1 MASNPSYSEAYQS
14 GIREEMTRDSR
25 IFILGTDLQ
34 ERGGHFAQ
42 VQGIAQEFGGQRV
55 RDTPISESAMVAAG
69 VGSAM
74 YGMRP
79 VVDLNFID
87 FALGGM
93 DEIINQAAHIRYMF
107 NGSVP
112 LVIRATSGIAMAG
125 AHHNNS
131 FESFFSHT
139 PGLSVAVPG
148 TPYDVKGLIKTALRA
163 DDPVIFMM
171 HKKLTGVR
179 GEMGGPDDLVPFG
192 KARIARE
199 GADATV
205 VTYGYT
211 LVTAAK
217 AAEVLASE
225 GKQIEIIDLRTL
237 FPMDMDAVI
246 NAVMK
251 NGRMVVADEAPLFA
265 SITAEIAATAS
276 EVAFD
281 SLKGPIV
288 RVGARRAPLSAD
300 PGMVEATIPS
310 VDEMV
315 AAIRKVLSY

>member
-1 MASNPSYSEAYQS
+1 MASEPTYSEAYQS
-14 GIREEMTRDSR
+14 GIREEMNSNPK
-25 IFILGTDLQ
+25 IFIMGTDLQ

-42 VQGIAQEFGGQRV
+42 VKGIAQEFGGERV
-55 RDTPISESAMVAAG
+55 RDTPISEAAMIAAG
-69 VGSAM
+69 VGAAM

-79 VVDLNFID
+79 VVDLNFMD
-87 FALGGM
+87 FALGAM

-112 LVIRATSGIAMAG
+112 LIIRATSGIAQAG

-131 FESFFSHT
+131 FESFFAHT

-148 TPYDVKGLIKTALRA
+148 TPWDVKGLLKTALRA

-171 HKKLTGVR
+171 HKKLTGMR
-179 GEMGGPDDLVPFG
+179 GPIGGPEDLVPFG

-199 GADATV
+199 GADATL

-211 LVTAAK
+211 LIPAMK
-217 AAEVLASE
+217 AAETLAAE
-225 GKQIEIIDLRTL
+225 GKQVEILDLRTL

-246 NAVMK
+246 EAVK
-251 NGRMVVADEAPLFA
+251 RTGRMVVVDEAPLFA

-276 EVAFD
+276 EAAFD

-288 RVGARRAPLSAD
+288 RVGAQRAPLSAD

-310 VDEMV
+310 ISDIE
-315 AAIRKVLSY
+315 AALRKVLSY

>member
-1 MASNPSYSEAYQS
+1 VASEPTYSEAYQS
-14 GIREEMTRDSR
+14 AIREEMTLNPK

-42 VQGIAQEFGGQRV
+42 VKGIASEFGGERV
-55 RDTPISESAMVAAG
+55 RDTPISEAAMVAAG

-79 VVDLNFID
+79 VVDLNFMD
-87 FALGGM
+87 FALGAM

-112 LVIRATSGIAMAG
+112 LIIRATSGIAQAG

-131 FESFFSHT
+131 FESFFAHT
-139 PGLSVAVPG
+139 PGLSVAVPA
-148 TPYDVKGLIKTALRA
+148 TPWDVKGLLKTALRA

-171 HKKLTGVR
+171 HKKLTGAR
-179 GEMGGPDDLVPFG
+179 GPIGGPDDFVPFG

-199 GADATV
+199 GADATI

-211 LVTAAK
+211 VVAAQK
-217 AAEVLASE
+217 AADLLAAE
-225 GKQIEIIDLRTL
+225 GKQVEILDLRTL
-237 FPMDMDAVI
+237 FPMDMEAV
-246 NAVMK
+246 VDSVK
-251 NGRMVVADEAPLFA
+251 RTGRVVVADEAPLFA
-265 SITAEIAATAS
+265 SITAEIAATAT
-276 EVAFD
+276 EAAFS

-288 RVGARRAPLSAD
+288 RVGAQRAPLSAA
-300 PGMVEATIPS
+300 PGMVDATIPS
-310 VDEMV
+310 VDDLV
-315 AAIRKVLSY
+315 AATRKVLAY